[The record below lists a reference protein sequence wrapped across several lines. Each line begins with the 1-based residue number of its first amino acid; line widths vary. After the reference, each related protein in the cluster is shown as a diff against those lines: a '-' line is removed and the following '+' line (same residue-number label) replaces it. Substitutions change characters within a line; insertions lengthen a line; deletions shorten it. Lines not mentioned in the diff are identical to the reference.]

1 MIEEKTFLKF
11 ITYAPF
17 AVIPIF
23 FIVVTILSYQ
33 IYLQNFESSINNLR
47 KNILHNEEK
56 TIETNV
62 VNLSDIITQK
72 KSELL
77 NDLKNTVENRVQTA
91 HAIAENIYEEY
102 KDKKSE
108 IEIKK
113 IITTALKTFVW
124 NNGES
129 FIWIVDYDGVF
140 HLAPEY
146 LNHLTGTSILNFRD
160 ASGRYVI
167 HEEIAIV
174 KKNNEGFIWDTFTK
188 PNDDTK
194 KQYEQVAFVKAFGH
208 YNWYLG
214 SAEYL
219 DTASKKMDKEL
230 YSIVNTVA
238 NSGQNYVFL
247 LDTNGNLLAHK
258 YFSQFIGKDGKIID
272 KLAAKTF
279 SDIVNIIK
287 DKDKDKVNFVYDW
300 YNNETN
306 KIEKKHSFIQKI
318 PNTNWII
325 GSGFFFSN
333 IENVLAKEKISMYEA
348 YNLRSKYIF
357 YFVIFIIVLSLIV
370 SYYISQIIKNSF
382 LKYHKRINE
391 KAIQLTQLNES
402 LEQKVIN
409 RTAELNELK
418 DNYKKLAT
426 TDALTSMHNRYSIMN
441 LISSEINRFNRYKT
455 PLSIIMYDVD
465 FFKNVNDNYG
475 HDVGDSVLST
485 LSSLIMSNAR
495 DVDIFGRYGGEEFL
509 IILPNTT
516 LENAKQYAERLRKR
530 VEEYSFEVVSKIT
543 ISMGVVEIKDNE
555 NIDEIFKRVDDLL
568 YVSKHNGR
576 NRVSF

>member
-1 MIEEKTFLKF
+1 MFEEKTFLKF

-33 IYLQNFESSINNLR
+33 IYLQNFESTINNLR
-47 KNILHNEEK
+47 KDILHNSERTVEA
-56 TIETNV
+56 NV
-62 VNLSDIITQK
+62 DNLSDIITQK

-77 NDLKNTVENRVQTA
+77 TNLSNTVKNRVQTA
-91 HAIAENIYEEY
+91 HEIAENIYEEY
-102 KDKKSE
+102 KDKKSDV
-108 IEIKK
+108 EIKK

-140 HLAPEY
+140 HLAPKY
-146 LNHLTGTSILNFRD
+146 LNHLVGSSIIDFKD
-160 ASGRYVI
+160 ATGRYI
-167 HEEIAIV
+167 IQEEIDIV

-188 PNDDTK
+188 PNEDIK
-194 KQYEQVAFVKAFGH
+194 KQYKQIAFVKAFGH

-214 SAEYL
+214 SGEYL

-230 YSIVNTVA
+230 YSIINTVA
-238 NSGQNYVFL
+238 KSGQNYVFL
-247 LDTNGNLLAHK
+247 LDTNGDLLAHK
-258 YFSQFIGKDGKIID
+258 YSSKFTNKDGKIID

-279 SDIVNIIK
+279 DDILNIIK
-287 DKDKDKVNFVYDW
+287 DKDKVSYVYDW

-306 KIEKKHSFIQKI
+306 KIEKKYSFIQKI

-325 GSGFFFSN
+325 GSGFFLSD
-333 IENVLAKEKISMYEA
+333 IESILAKEEISMYET

-357 YFVIFIIVLSLIV
+357 YFVIFIIVLSLII

-382 LKYHKRINE
+382 LRYHNRIND
-391 KAIQLTQLNES
+391 KTMQLTELNEL

-426 TDALTSMHNRYSIMN
+426 TDSLTSMHNRYSIMN
-441 LISSEINRFNRYKT
+441 IISSEINRSNRYKV
-455 PLSIIMYDVD
+455 PLSIIMYDID

-475 HDVGDSVLST
+475 HDVGDSVLSS
-485 LSSLIMSNAR
+485 LSKLVMSDAR
-495 DVDIFGRYGGEEFL
+495 DIDIFGRYGGEEFL

-516 LENAKQYAERLRKR
+516 LENAKEYAERLRKK
-530 VEEYSFEVVSKIT
+530 VEKYSFELVGKIT
-543 ISMGVVEIKDNE
+543 ISMGVVEIEDNE
-555 NIDEIFKRVDDLL
+555 NIDKIFKRVDDLL
-568 YVSKHNGR
+568 YVSKNNGR
-576 NRVSF
+576 NTISF

>member
-47 KNILHNEEK
+47 KNILYNEEK

-287 DKDKDKVNFVYDW
+287 DKDKVSFVYDW

-455 PLSIIMYDVD
+455 PLSIIMYDID